1 MAALGRKFGVLFI
14 GAGNITFGN
23 DNVLWNHSLRI
34 EAYLGARLDVIGII
48 DPSAERVKQVL
59 SQKSTSAAATCYAN
73 TKHFLTLQEAQEKLA
88 QMKIHPDLILLAT
101 PPHFRGTMQNGRDL
115 EVQVVSAFG
124 SAPALFVEKPVSTAR
139 PLEVWPVAKILQ
151 QSGNKV
157 AVGYMLR
164 YLKVVQKAMSILH
177 DNNVK
182 VMAVNARYSM
192 AYSKVRK
199 TDWWNKAKQCG
210 PIVEQATHFCDLCRY
225 LGGEVDLATVR
236 ACALEH
242 YEPAGQLSSMLVDES
257 QIPTEERIPR
267 VTAAF
272 WKYQGGAVGSLMHI
286 VALHGI
292 RYSNEIV
299 VAGDGFQLRLVDLYS
314 APTLYVRTPISEQEE
329 SFTFINDDPFY
340 SEFAGLL
347 GSLGAAPCP
356 EAVKNVR
363 SEEQGFVA
371 PSDGILSSYED
382 ACKTY
387 EFTWRIRDESEKS
400 SQQFREK

>member
-73 TKHFLTLQEAQEKLA
+73 TKHFFTLQEAQEKLA
-88 QMKIHPDLILLAT
+88 HMKINPDLILLAT
-101 PPHFRGTMQNGRDL
+101 PPHFRGTMQHGRDL

-151 QSGNKV
+151 QSGNNV

-192 AYSKVRK
+192 AYSRVRK

-356 EAVKNVR
+356 EAVKNAR

>member
-34 EAYLGARLDVIGII
+34 EAYLGARLDVVGII

-59 SQKSTSAAATCYAN
+59 SQKSTSAAATCYAH

-88 QMKIHPDLILLAT
+88 QMKIHPDLMLLAT
-101 PPHFRGTMQNGRDL
+101 PPHFRGTMQHGRDL

-124 SAPALFVEKPVSTAR
+124 SALALFVEKPVSTAR
-139 PLEVWPVAKILQ
+139 PLEVWSVAKILQ

-257 QIPTEERIPR
+257 QIPTDERIPR

-347 GSLGAAPCP
+347 GSLGAVPCP
-356 EAVKNVR
+356 EAVKNAR
-363 SEEQGFVA
+363 SEEQGFFA

-400 SQQFREK
+400 SQLFREM

>member
-1 MAALGRKFGVLFI
+1 
-14 GAGNITFGN
+14 
-23 DNVLWNHSLRI
+23 
-34 EAYLGARLDVIGII
+34 
-48 DPSAERVKQVL
+48 
-59 SQKSTSAAATCYAN
+59 
-73 TKHFLTLQEAQEKLA
+73 
-88 QMKIHPDLILLAT
+88 
-101 PPHFRGTMQNGRDL
+101 
-115 EVQVVSAFG
+115 
-124 SAPALFVEKPVSTAR
+124 
-139 PLEVWPVAKILQ
+139 
-151 QSGNKV
+151 
-157 AVGYMLR
+157 
-164 YLKVVQKAMSILH
+164 
-177 DNNVK
+177 
-182 VMAVNARYSM
+182 M

-199 TDWWNKAKQCG
+199 TDWWNKAKYCG
-210 PIVEQATHFCDLCRY
+210 PIIEAYV
-225 LGGEVDLATVR
+225 
-236 ACALEH
+236 LEH

-272 WKYQGGAVGSLMHI
+272 WKYQGGAVRSLMHI

-299 VAGDGFQLRLVDLYS
+299 IAGDGFQLRLVDLYS

-329 SFTFINDDPFY
+329 WFTFINDHPFY

-347 GSLGAAPCP
+347 GSLGAAPS
-356 EAVKNVR
+356 EAVKKAR

-400 SQQFREK
+400 SQQLREK